1 MADDRI
7 RELEIMIRLIDIEI
21 ILARRREGRQ
31 EQASRRRRRRRQVW
45 TREWLKRRVMFGQYD
60 TLLHELNRE
69 DPRCYK
75 NFLRV
80 DADLFQE
87 FVRRVGPQITKK
99 TTNWREPL
107 DPGLKLAIT
116 LRHMAT
122 GATFR
127 ELMYSFRVADNT
139 ISTFIPTVLEAIVDT
154 FQAEVMPPL
163 IEPDEWREVSIRFN
177 TKWNFPHACGALD
190 GKHIPIKAPPNS
202 GSLYHNYK
210 GFFSMILLALADAD
224 YKFIWVS
231 VAEYGS
237 ASDCQVFN
245 ESELRE
251 LVEDGELGF
260 PDPEPLPG
268 LTENLPYFFL
278 GDEGFPLRT
287 WMMKPYSRMGLG
299 HDQRIFNYR
308 LSRAR
313 RVVENAFGILANKFQ
328 CLLNATVY

>member
-1 MADDRI
+1 
-7 RELEIMIRLIDIEI
+7 MI
-21 ILARRREGRQ
+21 
-31 EQASRRRRRRRQVW
+31 
-45 TREWLKRRVMFGQYD
+45 
-60 TLLHELNRE
+60 N
-69 DPRCYK
+69 
-75 NFLRV
+75 NFLL
-80 DADLFQE
+80 LFI
-87 FVRRVGPQITKK
+87 F
-99 TTNWREPL
+99 REPL

-163 IEPDEWREVSIRFN
+163 IEPDEWREVSTRVRVN

-251 LVEDGELGF
+251 LVEGGELGF

-278 GDEGFPLRT
+278 GDEAFP
-287 WMMKPYSRMGLG
+287 
-299 HDQRIFNYR
+299 
-308 LSRAR
+308 
-313 RVVENAFGILANKFQ
+313 
-328 CLLNATVY
+328 

>member
-1 MADDRI
+1 
-7 RELEIMIRLIDIEI
+7 
-21 ILARRREGRQ
+21 
-31 EQASRRRRRRRQVW
+31 
-45 TREWLKRRVMFGQYD
+45 
-60 TLLHELNRE
+60 
-69 DPRCYK
+69 
-75 NFLRV
+75 
-80 DADLFQE
+80 
-87 FVRRVGPQITKK
+87 
-99 TTNWREPL
+99 
-107 DPGLKLAIT
+107 
-116 LRHMAT
+116 MAT

-139 ISTFIPTVLEAIVDT
+139 ISKFIPTVLEAIVDT
-154 FQAEVMPPL
+154 FKAEVMPPL
-163 IEPDEWREVSIRFN
+163 IEQDEWMKVSDTFN

-251 LVEDGELGF
+251 LVEGGELGL

-278 GDEGFPLRT
+278 GDDAFALRT
-287 WMMKPYSRMGLG
+287 WMMKPYSRIGLG
-299 HDQRIFNYR
+299 HDERIFNYR

-313 RVVENAFGILANKFQ
+313 RVVENAFGILANRFQ
-328 CLLNATVY
+328 CLLHATVYKKTESVKSLVLACVMLHNLLRIRYPGVPANADQEDQNQALVPGVWREESQLVDAGGHAGRNVDHNLGKQQRNYLRDYFMSEAGSVPWQEQMI